1 MTTPPYSPA
10 TSDLRMQISPAEMA
24 EMLTRAKT
32 VLTEEGNYTSLIMAE
47 TIELSW
53 PSIVRMAEELSDL
66 PTSVLAELLVKCD
79 IDHETSVSS
88 MLEAV
93 ITSRS
98 YSAVSTLLEERTALL
113 QSCQNPEEDL
123 LTLETPGLSKENTE
137 NARSSLNLFFSSA
150 DKYMP
155 LANESIKEVTVLL
168 NAHKAR
174 MTSVF
179 KERVTNLIVP
189 AYWEQLR
196 FFYTK
201 L

>member
-1 MTTPPYSPA
+1 MTTPPHSPA
-10 TSDLRMQISPAEMA
+10 TSDLRMQISSAEMA

-53 PSIVRMAEELSDL
+53 PSIVRMAEELADL

-79 IDHETSVSS
+79 IDQETSVSS

-113 QSCQNPEEDL
+113 QSCRNPEEDL
-123 LTLETPGLSKENTE
+123 LTLETPGLPKKTTEEARNNLSSFFNTVD
-137 NARSSLNLFFSSA
+137 N
-150 DKYMP
+150 Y
-155 LANESIKEVTVLL
+155 I
-168 NAHKAR
+168 
-174 MTSVF
+174 
-179 KERVTNLIVP
+179 
-189 AYWEQLR
+189 
-196 FFYTK
+196 
-201 L
+201 